1 MTTILHIDS
10 SARRNSSVET
20 PYGSHSRRLTERF
33 VRKWREAHMHDSAI
47 IYRDVG
53 QKPPQPVTGA
63 WIQAAFT
70 KPEMRLPWMTETLAE
85 SDELVDEL
93 LAADIIVAGVPM
105 YNFAP
110 PAQFKAWIDNIIR
123 VGRTFGFDR
132 SRTGDPYWPLLS
144 QAGKTLV
151 IMSSRGDHGYGR
163 GGRIE
168 QLNHVEPSISTAFT
182 YIGVTDLRSVAVE
195 FDEFAD
201 ERLRASIKNAEAKV
215 DALVETLVSEFQS
228 RMPHDAMR
236 LHHSAFFF
244 GGPSS

>member
-1 MTTILHIDS
+1 MTNSISPCSLAFLIFNRNAPHDLARWALSDERNYFMGSLEMTTMLHIDS

-53 QKPPQPVTGA
+53 QKPP
-63 WIQAAFT
+63 
-70 KPEMRLPWMTETLAE
+70 
-85 SDELVDEL
+85 
-93 LAADIIVAGVPM
+93 
-105 YNFAP
+105 
-110 PAQFKAWIDNIIR
+110 AQFKAWIDNIIR

-151 IMSSRGDHGYGR
+151 ILSSRGDHGYGR

-228 RMPHDAMR
+228 RNA
-236 LHHSAFFF
+236 A
-244 GGPSS
+244 